1 MITIDEYIRTMKK
14 PGEKLIDSHI
24 SLYPNEK
31 EMLERFC
38 SKYKLNRASA
48 ARYFCILGM
57 QTQRKRARMR
67 RKFGDEAVRQ
77 ILREEIIAEY
87 ERRLETE
94 Y

>member
-1 MITIDEYIRTMKK
+1 MITIDEYIRTMKN

-24 SLYPNEK
+24 SLYPREK
-31 EMLERFC
+31 DMLEKFC
-38 SKYKLNRASA
+38 SKYKLNRTSA

-57 QTQRKRARMR
+57 QTHRKRSRMR
-67 RKFGDEAVRQ
+67 KEYGDDAVRR
-77 ILREEIIAEY
+77 ILREEIIEEY